1 MNSSSTVRRSATG
14 VVAGYARWTG
24 LAGLMLLLVA
34 CAAPVPR
41 DAPPAPQQ
49 PRTSAT
55 SEAPGAAVEEP
66 EADTEEEATP
76 GAALVLAEQARAARQ
91 AGNMARAGQRLER
104 ALRMAPRDAGL
115 WHRMAVVR
123 FEQGRYQQA
132 ERMAQRSLQL
142 GAGGASAL
150 ALENWRVI
158 AAAREALG
166 DEAGAAAAREEIRRL
181 ESGLV

>member
-1 MNSSSTVRRSATG
+1 MNPSSTARRSATG
-14 VVAGYARWTG
+14 VVVGYARWAG
-24 LAGLMLLLVA
+24 LAGLVLLLAA

-41 DAPPAPQQ
+41 DAAPATEPPT
-49 PRTSAT
+49 TSDTGEAT
-55 SEAPGAAVEEP
+55 GTPIREP
-66 EADTEEEATP
+66 EAEVEATP
-76 GAALVLAEQARAARQ
+76 GAALVLAEQARAARED
-91 AGNMARAGQRLER
+91 GNIARAGQRLER
-104 ALRMAPRDAGL
+104 ALRIAPRDAGL

-142 GAGGASAL
+142 DDGGASAL

-166 DEAGAAAAREEIRRL
+166 DAAGAAAAREEIRRL